1 MHKTPSSPTRDALHI
16 TSTNTSHMAAKRALH
31 LLPSL
36 QSVNSRPAKHIATC
50 HNTPLPHAG
59 GQLRWTPTYHTA
71 LVILHAKQETQN
83 HPAYNITVVTFTH
96 SLPTSYDRGEP
107 HPPRALLASGDILLE
122 SHQVVQTWYD
132 ELREDIIDSTTR
144 LHPYSWFLR
153 AEIHFGLTC
162 WFAE

>member
-96 SLPTSYDRGEP
+96 SLPTSYDS
-107 HPPRALLASGDILLE
+107 RADLVRLKEENRLNRLR
-122 SHQVVQTWYD
+122 YD